1 MYWSNCTEIIN
12 VKLNGTMQPSNS
24 IFGKW
29 SFNIQSNSLIQTWCM
44 FHSIARALISIFNIG
59 FPTKLK
65 ASLWALNL
73 GGTIE
78 NDDQLITN
86 STWFVRTEKKNH
98 TLFKKKFKI
107 FLQSKKREI
116 WEQKKKTQEC
126 IKCQQWKL
134 QNKSIQFIIIKQSR
148 TKHMTQHL
156 QRHGPLHLLM
166 WSKN

>member
-1 MYWSNCTEIIN
+1 
-12 VKLNGTMQPSNS
+12 MQPRNS

-86 STWFVRTEKKNH
+86 STWFVRTETKNH
-98 TLFKKKFKI
+98 TFFFFFGTEEDSGMHRMSAIKI
-107 FLQSKKREI
+107 TK
-116 WEQKKKTQEC
+116 
-126 IKCQQWKL
+126 

>member
-44 FHSIARALISIFNIG
+44 FHSITRALISIFNIS

-86 STWFVRTEKKNH
+86 STWFVRTETKNH
-98 TLFKKKFKI
+98 NFF
-107 FLQSKKREI
+107 FFFGRVKKRDMGAE
-116 WEQKKKTQEC
+116 EDSGMHRRCLVCVFK
-126 IKCQQWKL
+126 
-134 QNKSIQFIIIKQSR
+134 R
-148 TKHMTQHL
+148 
-156 QRHGPLHLLM
+156 
-166 WSKN
+166 